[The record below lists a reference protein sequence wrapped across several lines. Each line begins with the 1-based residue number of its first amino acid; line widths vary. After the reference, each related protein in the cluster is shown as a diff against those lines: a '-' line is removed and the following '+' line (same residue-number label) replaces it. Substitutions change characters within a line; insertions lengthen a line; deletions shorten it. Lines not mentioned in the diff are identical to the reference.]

1 MTLPWRLLLAL
12 ALALALPL
20 PAQGTLQTWRLGA
33 EGLEAGP
40 GDGPMPVGSL
50 QKPFVAKAWAA
61 AHPGAA
67 SPRFRCRPA
76 DRCWL
81 PAGHGELGLAQA
93 LTASCNTYFRTLAA
107 GTPQD
112 LLEATLAAAGFPAQG
127 LTPDAAIG
135 LPGEGAPLAIRP
147 SRLLAAYRRL
157 SQEPWVTGEPIR
169 QEVLAGL
176 RQAALSGTAAG
187 LGRRGY
193 WAKTGTVAASGEP
206 PHTQGLVVALDD
218 SGWGILARLEP
229 GTGAEAATALAGPLA
244 RLRPWSAPTT
254 RRPSPARANRD
265 DALPDSLVTLRL
277 FDLVRPRR
285 LLVRNIGSA
294 PAPLRDGFLG
304 PGARTVLKQGDQ
316 VGPGLLEVAAP
327 DPGLVRRLEGTLLCG
342 PGPRLIARITRR
354 EYAGGILEGELARYS
369 PLRQAL
375 GATVLRFLGQPP
387 RHPDAD
393 VCDSTHCA
401 WYVGRGPRL
410 AWPEPGRA
418 RVLPPEPG
426 PWGFT
431 DAVWASVQEA
441 ARQPGPSL
449 WTSHCGGSPLSP
461 HALWGRGDTHTE
473 PCPRHGPGQTRP
485 WERRW
490 PAAEVA
496 RALGPGVVRLEV
508 GSDQGRW
515 VLRVT
520 DAQGTRQ
527 LTYDDAHRRLAQR
540 LGWGALPSP
549 ADRLETVAGGWVARG
564 VGLGH
569 RVGLC
574 LGE

>member
-1 MTLPWRLLLAL
+1 VTLPWRLLLV
-12 ALALALPL
+12 LALALPL
-20 PAQGTLQTWRLGA
+20 AGQGTLQLWHLGA
-33 EGLEAGP
+33 SGLEAGP

-61 AHPGAA
+61 AHAGAA
-67 SPRFRCRPA
+67 SPRLRCGAA

-93 LTASCNTYFRTLAA
+93 LTVSCNTYFLALA
-107 GTPQD
+107 GGTPPD
-112 LLEATLAAAGFPAQG
+112 LLEATLTAEGFPVQG
-127 LTPDAAIG
+127 LTPEAAIG
-135 LPGEGAPLAIRP
+135 LPGAGAPLAIRP
-147 SRLLAAYRRL
+147 SRLLMAYRRL
-157 SQEPWVTGEPIR
+157 VQEPWAAGEPIR

-176 RQAALSGTAAG
+176 RQAALTGTAAG

-206 PHTQGLVVALDD
+206 PHTQGLVLALDD
-218 SGWGILARLEP
+218 AGWGILARLTP
-229 GTGAEAATALAGPLA
+229 GTGAAAAAALAGPLA
-244 RLRPWSAPTT
+244 RLRPWSAPTV
-254 RRPSPARANRD
+254 RRPRPNRSVRE
-265 DALPDSLVTLRL
+265 DALPDGLVTLRL

-285 LLVRNIGSA
+285 VLVRNLGSA
-294 PAPLRDGFLG
+294 PAPLGDGHLG
-304 PGARTVLKQGDQ
+304 PGARLELKPGDQ
-316 VGPGLLEVAAP
+316 VGPALLEVAAP
-327 DPGLVRRLEGTLLCG
+327 GQGLVRRLEGTLLCG
-342 PGPRLIARITRR
+342 PGLRLTARITRR
-354 EYAGGILEGELARYS
+354 EYAGGILEGELPRQS
-369 PLRQAL
+369 PLRPAL
-375 GATVLRFLGQPP
+375 GAAVLRFLDQPP

-418 RVLPPEPG
+418 RILPPEPG

-431 DAVWASVQEA
+431 EAAWASVEEA
-441 ARQPGPSL
+441 ARQPGPCL

-461 HALWGRGDTHTE
+461 HALWGRGDTRTE

-485 WERRW
+485 WARRW

-496 RALGPGVVRLEV
+496 RALGPGVASLDV

-549 ADRLETVAGGWVARG
+549 ADHLEAVPGGWVARG